1 MAIQINRAPRTAL
14 GREQHD
20 IARKRLK
27 VDNFLAATTR
37 FAGDAET
44 LPSQRRGQGKPC
56 PARAAP
62 RHPKRKI
69 TGCRP
74 TVATEI
80 FRIIA
85 SRANKTTLRV
95 LRWERSKV
103 PPTQS
108 AQLLTLTYFGNR
120 AVPLRLAFF

>member
-1 MAIQINRAPRTAL
+1 MSHAPRAAL

-44 LPSQRRGQGKPC
+44 LPSQLRDKGKPC
-56 PARAAP
+56 LARTAP

-69 TGCRP
+69 TGYRP
-74 TVATEI
+74 TVATET
-80 FRIIA
+80 FCIID
-85 SRANKTTLRV
+85 SHANKP
-95 LRWERSKV
+95 RSAFCAGADQKV

-108 AQLLTLTYFGNR
+108 AQLLTLTYLQKQE
-120 AVPLRLAFF
+120 VPSRLEIF